1 MTWRARVFWEVKKD
15 AKEESLCSSVLVIGI
30 DIEVEDKIVDVYVD
44 LAIESS
50 LGVQTQTKLDSKA
63 SLTNGSWHVR
73 SCQHY
78 IYWGTLHFPHAF
90 PIRYLGAFIC
100 TRTVFSTL
108 IRLSLTRN
116 SYGNLNPKWVAR
128 GPNSTSNRVP
138 IRETYFGL
146 PERHNLNM
154 DILSPGNS
162 FAERILF
169 WVLLLE
175 KMPNRY

>member
-78 IYWGTLHFPHAF
+78 MYWGTLHCPMHFRSG
-90 PIRYLGAFIC
+90 I
-100 TRTVFSTL
+100 
-108 IRLSLTRN
+108 
-116 SYGNLNPKWVAR
+116 
-128 GPNSTSNRVP
+128 
-138 IRETYFGL
+138 
-146 PERHNLNM
+146 
-154 DILSPGNS
+154 
-162 FAERILF
+162 
-169 WVLLLE
+169 
-175 KMPNRY
+175 